1 MTSTFYARLRTPP
14 QELSL
19 KVAQSRRGGV
29 RLQLGERH
37 LYLTRQLA
45 RDLADALHDSAEAGE
60 QTCPPEH

>member
-1 MTSTFYARLRTPP
+1 MTSFYTRLRTPP

-29 RLQLGERH
+29 RLHIGERH

-60 QTCPPEH
+60 QTCPPEL